1 MEEEDRP
8 CTGVEG
14 GGSWFQDVF
23 PFFVVQ
29 VVYSP

>member
-1 MEEEDRP
+1 MEEEDWLFK
-8 CTGVEG
+8 GAEVG
-14 GGSWFQDVF
+14 GDWFKDVF

>member
-8 CTGVEG
+8 CKGVEG
-14 GGSWFQDVF
+14 GRNWFKDVF

-29 VVYSP
+29 VI